1 MLLVPVAFAADAGDV
16 VVKNVQGDVRVTV
29 RGAERAARKDSVLEL
44 PAHVRTGNS
53 SSVELRQGKTSVE
66 AAANTHLEIPAPA
79 VRGSPVERVIQSKG
93 NAFYD
98 VAKREAKKLRVE
110 TPYLVAV
117 VKGTQFNVAV
127 QDDSTTISLFEGRL
141 EIHSSDDTDV
151 VTLEPGQIATRR
163 GTEQRI
169 RVLRMDTGRPVARA
183 GDGIDVNSPVAGDVA
198 QSDALVASDRN
209 GAGELSDSRVD
220 GAGTTTVV
228 DTENVRSAVEPN
240 LASAEVR
247 TPGSPVDTRVSIQSA
262 GVDVSAS
269 VGSTSVSAD
278 VGAGLGSGGASI
290 DAGVGASVG
299 SAASVDL
306 GTGVN
311 VDAGG
316 ASVAANVG
324 ANVGGTTSVDLGAS
338 ADVGAGATSVA
349 VNTGVDLGS
358 TTTSITTTTS
368 ADLGTGTTNLAT
380 TVSTPVTDVS
390 AGASVSPTSG
400 VNTSVS
406 VGPISADLGVNLGTG
421 TIDLGLGSSSST
433 STSSST
439 TPTTTGTG
447 TSTGGATGDGSVVGG
462 LLGAIKGQR
471 RRP

>member
-1 MLLVPVAFAADAGDV
+1 MLLVPVAFAADGGDV
-16 VVKNVQGDVRVTV
+16 VIKNVQGDVRVTI

-44 PAHVRTGNS
+44 PAHVRTGSS

-66 AAANTHLEIPAPA
+66 AAANTHLKIPAPA
-79 VRGSPVERVIQSKG
+79 VRGSPVERVIQSQG

-98 VAKREAKKLRVE
+98 VAKRDAKKLRVE

-163 GTEQRI
+163 GTDQRI
-169 RVLRMDTGRPVARA
+169 RVLRMDTGQPVARA
-183 GDGIDVNSPVAGDVA
+183 GDGIDVDASIADSGDV
-198 QSDALVASDRN
+198 
-209 GAGELSDSRVD
+209 GA
-220 GAGTTTVV
+220 
-228 DTENVRSAVEPN
+228 N
-240 LASAEVR
+240 L
-247 TPGSPVDTRVSIQSA
+247 D
-262 GVDVSAS
+262 AS
-269 VGSTSVSAD
+269 VSGTSVSAGVGAGLSAGGASVNAD
-278 VGAGLGSGGASI
+278 VGASLGTAAGVDLGASASINAGGVNAGADLGASVGGTSVSANVGAGLGSGGASI
-290 DAGVGASVG
+290 DAGVGANLG
-299 SAASVDL
+299 S
-306 GTGVN
+306 
-311 VDAGG
+311 
-316 ASVAANVG
+316 
-324 ANVGGTTSVDLGAS
+324 TTSVDLGAS
-338 ADVGAGATSVA
+338 ANVGAGATSVA

-358 TTTSITTTTS
+358 TTTSITTSTT

-433 STSSST
+433 TTSSST